1 MPMPTRLHHRPW
13 LAALAAAACCLA
25 FVPEGAAQDKVLRG
39 SQVTEAALID
49 ALRIDAP
56 AAPEDAVR
64 RGFGP
69 PSRAVASRPSQAS
82 AGKASLLITFATN
95 STELTDEARALLD
108 VVAKAAQSD
117 DLVGFSF
124 VVEGHA
130 DPRGG
135 ADFNQ
140 RLSQGR
146 AESVV
151 RYLVARHGVLPER
164 LQPTGRGATQ
174 LLDTA
179 WPEAPE
185 NRRVTIVTQ
194 RP

>member
-1 MPMPTRLHHRPW
+1 MSMRLPPRPW
-13 LAALAAAACCLA
+13 LAVLAAAACGLA
-25 FVPEGAAQDKVLRG
+25 LAPQGAAAQDKVLRG
-39 SQVTEAALID
+39 PQVTEAALID
-49 ALRIDAP
+49 ALRIDGP
-56 AAPEDAVR
+56 AVPEDAVR

-69 PSRAVASRPSQAS
+69 PSRALTGRPSAAR

-108 VVAKAAQSD
+108 VVARAAQSD
-117 DLVGFSF
+117 ELIGFGF
-124 VVEGHA
+124 IVEGHA

-135 ADFNQ
+135 AEFNQ

-146 AESVV
+146 AEAVV
-151 RYLVARHGVLPER
+151 RYLVTQHGVLPQR
-164 LQPTGRGATQ
+164 LQPLGRGATQ

>member
-1 MPMPTRLHHRPW
+1 MRHAHRHF
-13 LAALAAAACCLA
+13 LAAALLAAAAGLLLL
-25 FVPEGAAQDKVLRG
+25 VPLSAAAQEKVLRG
-39 SQVTEAALID
+39 GQVTEAALID
-49 ALRIDAP
+49 ALRIAPPPAPDDATL
-56 AAPEDAVR
+56 

-69 PSRAVASRPSQAS
+69 PSRAPATRPSQGTV
-82 AGKASLLITFATN
+82 GKASLLITFATN
-95 STELTDEARALLD
+95 STELTDDARAMLD

-117 DLVGFSF
+117 DLAGFSF

-135 ADFNQ
+135 DELNQ

-146 AESVV
+146 AEAVV
-151 RYLVARHGVLPER
+151 NYLVSQHGVLPQR
-164 LQPTGRGATQ
+164 LQPQGHGATQ
-174 LLDTA
+174 LLDPA
-179 WPEAPE
+179 HPEAPE